1 MGALAFAAISTG
13 TIGQKDR
20 AFAISG
26 WQDPMKL
33 KKRMDGDTEVI
44 ADGRGLAR
52 FLLAGCLLFSGLAV
66 YHFIAGASNSGQFT
80 GSVCALA
87 LFLLIFLV
95 TFEYSRFVFR
105 QSARV
110 IDWRR
115 RTLFSRQSGQVAFD
129 AVECVAAE
137 MALDHEPNTGG
148 GLSRRLV
155 LRTASGAIPFTRAY
169 TGDPDGE
176 MLRIAARL
184 NAMFGRD
191 SAAEILKRARELVAA
206 GREIDAARLIR
217 AERGISLKAAQEEVR
232 SLNSDEVDL
241 QQPDMQGE
249 PGANAGHGDHRPPA
263 LPPAAMAALARDNK
277 VDAIRYVRMA
287 YGLGLKEAA
296 DLVESHLQG
305 HG

>member
-1 MGALAFAAISTG
+1 
-13 TIGQKDR
+13 
-20 AFAISG
+20 
-26 WQDPMKL
+26 MKL
-33 KKRMDGDTEVI
+33 KKRMNGDTEVI

-80 GSVCALA
+80 GSICALA

-95 TFEYSRFVFR
+95 TCEYSSFVFR
-105 QSARV
+105 QTARV

-115 RTLFSRQSGQVAFD
+115 RTLFSHQSGRVAFD

-137 MALDHEPNTGG
+137 MTVDHEPNTGG

-176 MLRIAARL
+176 LLRIAARL
-184 NAMFGRD
+184 NALFGRD
-191 SAAEILKRARELVAA
+191 SAAEILKRVRELVAA
-206 GREIDAARLIR
+206 GRENDAARLVR
-217 AERGISLKAAQEEVR
+217 AERGISLKAAREEVR
-232 SLNSDEVDL
+232 SLKLDEVDVR
-241 QQPDMQGE
+241 QPDMRGE
-249 PGANAGHGDHRPPA
+249 PEANMRQKGRRPLA

-277 VDAIRYVRMA
+277 IDAIRCVCMA
-287 YGLGLKEAA
+287 YGLGLKEAT
-296 DLVESHLQG
+296 DLVESYLQG